1 MNLMLAIQSSV
12 IVSAVVVFLL
22 VVLLLVAVLLYAKKK
37 LTPSGE
43 VTIDINDGE
52 KQLKVE
58 PGQTLLTALGSNKIF
73 LPSACGGGGTCA
85 MCRCQVHDGAGT
97 ILPTETGYF
106 TRKEQN
112 ADWRLACQ
120 VKVREDMK
128 MEDRKSTRLNSSHVR
143 ISYAV
148 FCLKKK

>member
-43 VTIDINDGE
+43 VTIDINEGE

-73 LPSACGGGGTCA
+73 LPSACGGGG
-85 MCRCQVHDGAGT
+85 
-97 ILPTETGYF
+97 
-106 TRKEQN
+106 
-112 ADWRLACQ
+112 
-120 VKVREDMK
+120 
-128 MEDRKSTRLNSSHVR
+128 DRKSTRLNSSHVR
-143 ISYAV
+143 ISYA
-148 FCLKKK
+148 